1 MSLRLPFLV
10 LAGASLVTLAGCVV
24 AANGGSLPD
33 LISTPLA
40 ETSQAP
46 APPMS
51 EVGLGEADGYVPVGV
66 WLTLADDVPAITN
79 LDADLRAAL
88 EAAAVAARD
97 RGTELSFTD
106 AWRSAAYQQH
116 LFDDAVAKYGSEEE
130 ARRWVKPA
138 DESEHVHG
146 RAVDIATADAMD
158 FLSRFGAEFGLCQI
172 YANEAWHYEYVPGV
186 TNECPAPL
194 PDSTA
199 G

>member
-1 MSLRLPFLV
+1 VSLRLPFLV

-24 AANGGSLPD
+24 AANSET
-33 LISTPLA
+33 LITSSPLA
-40 ETSQAP
+40 ETLLAP
-46 APPMS
+46 EPPLS
-51 EVGLGEADGYVPVGV
+51 DLGLGEADGYVPVGV

-88 EAAAVAARD
+88 EAAAVAAQE

-106 AWRSAAYQQH
+106 AWRSSAYQQH
-116 LFDDAVAKYGSEEE
+116 IFDDAVLKYGSEEE

-138 DESEHVHG
+138 DESEHVVG

-172 YANEAWHYEYVPGV
+172 YANEAWHYEYVPDV
-186 TNECPAPL
+186 TEECPAQL
-194 PDSTA
+194 TDSTS
-199 G
+199 